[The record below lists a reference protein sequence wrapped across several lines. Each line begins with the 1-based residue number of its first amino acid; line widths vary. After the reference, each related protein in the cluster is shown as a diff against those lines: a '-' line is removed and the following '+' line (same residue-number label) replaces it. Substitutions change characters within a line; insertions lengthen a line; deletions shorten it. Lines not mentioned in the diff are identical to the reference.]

1 MQQVDR
7 QAVKRRKESTCMQL
21 GVKQK
26 MWELLQKRGH
36 LLAIVGVLVLLFAIV
51 NPLAAPAQVVRRPVA
66 HPKVKPTVVPTP
78 TPPDPPRQ
86 IPVLT
91 LRTTADSGDWT
102 SYLGNPRQGG
112 DNTAENLIDATTAS
126 KLKL

>member
-1 MQQVDR
+1 MQIDR

-36 LLAIVGVLVLLFAIV
+36 LLAIVGLLVLLFAIV
-51 NPLAAPAQVVRRPVA
+51 SLSAAPAQGVRRSVIV

-78 TPPDPPRQ
+78 TPTDPPRQ

-91 LRTTADSGDWT
+91 LRTTADSGDW
-102 SYLGNPRQGG
+102 
-112 DNTAENLIDATTAS
+112 
-126 KLKL
+126 